1 MTATCSSGPGTLILT
16 NPGDFHSFVVGEALR
31 RKGDRVWEWY
41 TSDFPSQQRAST
53 LVTEEGVSWGLSGP
67 DLVMEGIRPKS
78 VWVRRPSPPVLPSHV
93 SPADRPFA
101 LRECR
106 KFLNCIFQG
115 AGSEAFWVNPLLGA
129 SRAELKTE
137 QLKAAVRAG
146 LRIPETLC
154 SNDPVRILSFI
165 RGSRAP
171 IIYKAFFPVSWETT
185 EGVATL
191 FSSLVTE
198 EDLPNDLLL
207 QAVPGI
213 YQVLVPK
220 AYELRVTA
228 IGDVFVAAKLDSQ
241 VVPSARLDW
250 RAAKE
255 TIPLSPADIPE
266 SLATACRAIM
276 ANLGIVFGCFDL
288 IVTPTGDTVFLEVNE
303 AGSFLWLEEQNPEFR
318 LLDIFCEFL
327 LQGRVDFKRTESLSS
342 VRFHDVEADALH
354 RMKVEAP

>member
-1 MTATCSSGPGTLILT
+1 
-16 NPGDFHSFVVGEALR
+16 
-31 RKGDRVWEWY
+31 
-41 TSDFPSQQRAST
+41 
-53 LVTEEGVSWGLSGP
+53 
-67 DLVMEGIRPKS
+67 
-78 VWVRRPSPPVLPSHV
+78 
-93 SPADRPFA
+93 
-101 LRECR
+101 
-106 KFLNCIFQG
+106 
-115 AGSEAFWVNPLLGA
+115 
-129 SRAELKTE
+129 
-137 QLKAAVRAG
+137 
-146 LRIPETLC
+146 
-154 SNDPVRILSFI
+154 
-165 RGSRAP
+165 
-171 IIYKAFFPVSWETT
+171 
-185 EGVATL
+185 VATL